1 MSAERLL
8 RGTVKPRHLLVTTA
22 GYCMSALGHKQT
34 FAPQNVMSALPSKA
48 DMCGLGPKADKRA
61 LTICVGLLIQ
71 IDASALTLSGL
82 TFEICS
88 HIPYKE
94 LR

>member
-48 DMCGLGPKADKRA
+48 DMCGLRA
-61 LTICVGLLIQ
+61 KSGQTRLDDMSYF
-71 IDASALTLSGL
+71 IDPNRRFGINLVWLNFLNLFAY
-82 TFEICS
+82 
-88 HIPYKE
+88 PV
-94 LR
+94 

>member
-48 DMCGLGPKADKRA
+48 DMCGLRA
-61 LTICVGLLIQ
+61 KSGQTRLDDMRWF
-71 IDASALTLSGL
+71 IDPNRRFGINLVWLNFRNLFAY
-82 TFEICS
+82 
-88 HIPYKE
+88 PV
-94 LR
+94 

>member
-48 DMCGLGPKADKRA
+48 DMCGLRA
-61 LTICVGLLIQ
+61 KSEQTRLD
-71 IDASALTLSGL
+71 DALV
-82 TFEICS
+82 
-88 HIPYKE
+88 Y
-94 LR
+94 